1 MKTHKLLKLAAG
13 GNLTSGVAAQSGRLS
28 TSPTVQAQENR
39 QLLLTP
45 TTKLGSSPIF
55 YGWWVVLGS
64 AIGLFWGVPITVYSF
79 SVFFKP
85 LMQEFHASRA
95 AVSLAFTLKLI
106 AAGLC
111 AAPIGWLT
119 DRYGARRVILTGT
132 GIFGSLLLANRLFS
146 GSIAQFYCFYVLLGF
161 SLGGVGPIPYG
172 SLVSRWFDR
181 LRGLA
186 LGLTMFGIG
195 LGAVIMPS
203 LAQALIARF
212 GWKTAY
218 SILGAAALLICW
230 PVVACLIK
238 ENPAELG
245 LVADGRAAKPNTIA
259 EVAHGLTA
267 REAWRSRDFWLMALA
282 FTLVSASVQGCVV
295 HIAPMLSDRNL
306 GMRAAASGS
315 SLIGAAV
322 MIGRIGTGYLL
333 DRIRAAL
340 LASILFAASASGIAL
355 LLLGNRIAPFAG
367 AFLVGLGLGAEVD
380 LIPYLTSRYFGLR
393 DFGKVYSTLFAA
405 FALAGALGP
414 LIMGVG
420 FDRTR
425 SYRGTLVGFFLA
437 ILLATVLMTRL
448 GPYRFRP
455 PESNTQELKIQTE
468 A

>member
-1 MKTHKLLKLAAG
+1 MNFDNQTL
-13 GNLTSGVAAQSGRLS
+13 VQDQAQSLRPS
-28 TSPTVQAQENR
+28 TTERHSR
-39 QLLLTP
+39 Q
-45 TTKLGSSPIF
+45 IF
-55 YGWWVVLGS
+55 YGWWVVLAS

-85 LMQEFHASRA
+85 LMQEFHAGRA
-95 AVSLAFTLKLI
+95 AVSMAFTLKLI
-106 AAGLC
+106 AAALC

-132 GIFGSLLLANRLFS
+132 GIFGSILLANRLFS
-146 GSIAQFYCFYVLLGF
+146 GSIIQFYCFYVLLGL
-161 SLGGVGPIPYG
+161 SVGGVGPIPYG
-172 SLVSRWFDR
+172 FLVSRWFDR

-218 SILGAAALLICW
+218 SILGASALLISG
-230 PVVACLIK
+230 PVVGCLIK
-238 ENPAELG
+238 ESPAELG
-245 LVADGRAAKPNTIA
+245 LLADGRAAKPNTIA
-259 EVAHGLTA
+259 EVVHGLTA

-295 HIAPMLSDRNL
+295 HMAPMLSDHNL
-306 GMRAAASGS
+306 GGQAAALGS

-333 DRIRAAL
+333 DRTFAAR
-340 LASILFAASASGIAL
+340 LASILFAVAASGIAL
-355 LLLGNRIAPFAG
+355 LLLGTGPAVFAG

-380 LIPYLTSRYFGLR
+380 LMPYLTSRYFGLV
-393 DFGKVYSTLFAA
+393 DFGKVYSSVFAA
-405 FALAGALGP
+405 FAIAGALGP
-414 LIMGVG
+414 LIMGAG
-420 FDRTR
+420 FDRTG
-425 SYRGTLVGFFLA
+425 SYSGPLAGFLV
-437 ILLATVLMTRL
+437 ATVLGAILMGRL

-455 PESNTQELKIQTE
+455 PQPKDVCQ
-468 A
+468 

>member
-1 MKTHKLLKLAAG
+1 MSFDNET
-13 GNLTSGVAAQSGRLS
+13 LTLDQAQSLRTS
-28 TSPTVQAQENR
+28 TKERHSR
-39 QLLLTP
+39 Q
-45 TTKLGSSPIF
+45 IF
-55 YGWWVVLGS
+55 YGWWVVLWS
-64 AIGLFWGVPITVYSF
+64 AVGLFWGVPISVYSF

-85 LMQEFHASRA
+85 LMEEFHAGRA
-95 AVSLAFTLKLI
+95 AVSLAYTLKLI
-106 AAGLC
+106 AAALC

-119 DRYGARRVILTGT
+119 DRYGPRRVILIST

-161 SLGGVGPIPYG
+161 SVGGVGPIPYG
-172 SLVSRWFDR
+172 SLVSHWFDR

-186 LGLTMFGIG
+186 LGLTMLGIG

-218 SILGAAALLICW
+218 SILGASALLISG
-230 PVVACLIK
+230 PVVGCLVK
-238 ENPAELG
+238 ESPEELDLLG
-245 LVADGRAAKPNTIA
+245 DGRTAKPNTIA
-259 EVAHGLTA
+259 DVAHGLTA
-267 REAWRSRDFWLMALA
+267 REAWRSQDFWLMALA

-295 HIAPMLSDRNL
+295 HMAPMLSDRNL
-306 GMRAAASGS
+306 GQQAAASGS

-333 DRIRAAL
+333 DRTFAAR
-340 LASILFAASASGIAL
+340 LASILFALAALGIAL
-355 LLLGNRIAPFAG
+355 LLLGSGPAVFAG
-367 AFLVGLGLGAEVD
+367 ALFVGLGLGAEVD
-380 LIPYLTSRYFGLR
+380 LIPYLASRYFGLR

-414 LIMGVG
+414 LIMGAG

-425 SYRGTLVGFFLA
+425 SYSEPLSGFLV
-437 ILLATVLMTRL
+437 ATVLGAILMSRL

-455 PESNTQELKIQTE
+455 PQPKDVCQ
-468 A
+468 